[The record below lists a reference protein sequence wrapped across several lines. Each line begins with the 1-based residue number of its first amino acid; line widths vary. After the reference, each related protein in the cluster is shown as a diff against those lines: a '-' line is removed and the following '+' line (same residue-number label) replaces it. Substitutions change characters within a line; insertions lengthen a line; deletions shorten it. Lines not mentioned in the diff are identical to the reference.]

1 MPRKYAG
8 PLQPGRKSAYVPG
21 MRRNRRS
28 YARTAKSLAS
38 KIKNIS
44 LKNCETKIASQSA
57 DSVNLYHNVTHFVP
71 NLLNS
76 HQAHSGG
83 NNPGTERLYNRI
95 GNEVIARGL
104 KLRLQWICDP
114 QHPNMNLKFFVF
126 RYESGKTLS
135 DANFWVGPAGA
146 GANQNRMIDFVDTR
160 EVTLLKSF
168 TVQNRN
174 KLPIDAGDHV
184 NNVYRDVWIP
194 LNNKKLKY
202 DGNNSDEPKY
212 TTIGMAC
219 VAFDANNTLQ
229 SDIIQYMSYTSRF
242 YFKDP

>member
-21 MRRNRRS
+21 MRRNRRRFVPRS
-28 YARTAKSLAS
+28 ASGLAS
-38 KIKNIS
+38 KIKAIS
-44 LKNCETKIASQSA
+44 LKQCETKIASQTANSI
-57 DSVNLYHNVTHFVP
+57 DLYHNKTHYVK
-71 NLLNS
+71 NLLAT
-76 HQAHSGG
+76 QQGVTA
-83 NNPGTERLYNRI
+83 NPGTDEIYNRV
-95 GNEVIARGL
+95 GNELIARGL

-126 RYESGKTLS
+126 RYETGQPLD

-146 GANQNRMIDFVDTR
+146 GADQNRMIDFVDTR
-160 EVTLLKSF
+160 NVTLLKSF

-194 LNNKKLKY
+194 MNNKKIKY
-202 DGNNSDEPKY
+202 DGNGSPDPKY
-212 TTIGMAC
+212 TSIGMAC
-219 VAFDANNTLQ
+219 VAFDANNTLET
-229 SDIIQYMSYTSRF
+229 DIIQYWSYTSRF